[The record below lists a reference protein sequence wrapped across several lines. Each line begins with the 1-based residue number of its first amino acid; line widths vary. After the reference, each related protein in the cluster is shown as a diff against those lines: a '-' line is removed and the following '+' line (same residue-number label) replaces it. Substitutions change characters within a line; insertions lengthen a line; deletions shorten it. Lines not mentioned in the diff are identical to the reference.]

1 MKLFTSAFILFIAAI
16 TNINAQFVGS
26 YSLKDGGVDI
36 QSSSLF
42 VLPDHTFI
50 VFYAGGT
57 PLQGNWTEESKDK
70 IKLEINTENKSIFS
84 VYAIKGNPTNKNVQF
99 SPSGQINLYVSVSKN
114 KLKQPVY
121 QPLFDEK
128 WGCLDRDFETN
139 IADKK
144 AELKLVSPEIAID
157 FSDNIKY
164 PVASNVYTFQLSDKF
179 SNYRI
184 FIDPNVKA
192 PFKIEII
199 KQNEKYI
206 IQDTKGGKPIV
217 TDRDDIAEEMIT
229 KIKAALMP
237 WQINDLMRKGVEV
250 EMLNP
255 VKVEKTEFN
264 KPTEKPLFIAK
275 CEQ

>member
-16 TNINAQFVGS
+16 SNSNAQFVGS

-36 QSSSLF
+36 QSSGLF

-84 VYAIKGNPTNKNVQF
+84 VYAIKGNQTNKNVQF

-114 KLKQPVY
+114 KLEQPIY
-121 QPLFDEK
+121 QPLFDEN
-128 WGCLDRDFETN
+128 WSCLDRDFETN

-144 AELKLVSPEIAID
+144 AQLKLVSPEKEID
-157 FSDNIKY
+157 FSDDIKY

-199 KQNEKYI
+199 KQNKDYI
-206 IQDTKGGKPIV
+206 IQNARGGKPIV
-217 TDRDDIAEEMIT
+217 TDRNEITEKMIGE
-229 KIKAALMP
+229 IKDAVIP
-237 WQINDLMRKGVEV
+237 WQIDDLRRKGVEV
-250 EMLNP
+250 ELLNP

-275 CEQ
+275 CK